1 MIKVCVAGIVIILV
15 AVFAKSIRNE
25 YGIYAGMAGSI
36 LLMYLGIRKFSGIL
50 DIINK
55 CGSYI
60 SIGSGYMEILIK
72 MLGIA
77 YIAEFASGISKDAG
91 YSAIAD
97 QIELIGKLSIL
108 LISTPIIEALLNT
121 IFSFINN

>member
-60 SIGSGYMEILIK
+60 SIGPGYMEILIK

>member
-1 MIKVCVAGIVIILV
+1 MIKVCAVGIVTILV
-15 AVFAKSIRNE
+15 AVFAKSIKSE
-25 YGIYAGMAGSI
+25 YGIYAGVAGSI
-36 LLMYLGIRKFSGIL
+36 LLIYMGIQKFSGIL
-50 DIINK
+50 DIINR

-60 SIGSGYMEILIK
+60 SMGPGYMEILIK

-91 YSAIAD
+91 YSSIAA

-108 LISTPIIEALLNT
+108 LISTPIIEALLDT
-121 IFSFINN
+121 IFSFMNK

>member
-1 MIKVCVAGIVIILV
+1 MIKICAIGIVTILA
-15 AVFAKSIRNE
+15 AVFAKSIKSE
-25 YGIYAGMAGSI
+25 YGIYIGMAGSI

-55 CGSYI
+55 CADYI
-60 SIGSGYMEILIK
+60 SIGPSYMEILIK

-77 YIAEFASGISKDAG
+77 YIAEFASGVSRDAG
-91 YSAIAD
+91 YSSIAS